1 MKKRPALRWKFYTK
15 HLFDYFVTRRIDC
28 RWTCLEENFN
38 IKHSYCY
45 LSPPWTQGKIW
56 FSLYLGLV
64 IFFLGGG
71 HYAMKRNKK
80 SQNFKFLYANMP

>member
-64 IFFLGGG
+64 IFLGGG
-71 HYAMKRNKK
+71 ALWHEKE
-80 SQNFKFLYANMP
+80 